1 MAMKLKFLL
10 YTAIAL
16 ASVTT
21 ASAKEDEN
29 PESNHVVV
37 TLADGSTVDGYLR
50 NDFKTGLKNFFS
62 KTGTIKQYINIG
74 KERKGGETKRYSAKD
89 VKEYRFT
96 EATEAFPEG
105 AVFVSEYIN
114 TPAMFKPH
122 KCKRGFAQELNRTDC
137 GKILQWTGTVQEGGR
152 NVRIRYVPVIG
163 VKFNGAKAT
172 YSLFID
178 GNHSNALLLNYLK
191 KQAPELKKVIEQY
204 FNKGKDA
211 KMHRKELAENP
222 SIILD
227 LYAQYLR
234 DHEPINDPEED
245 KDRKGLADEEEEE
258 EESAPEENGDSSE
271 GNNKK

>member
-62 KTGTIKQYINIG
+62 KNRHYKTVYQHRQRAQRGRDQALQR
-74 KERKGGETKRYSAKD
+74 ERCQGIPLHRGYGGI
-89 VKEYRFT
+89 
-96 EATEAFPEG
+96 PEG

-137 GKILQWTGTVQEGGR
+137 GKILKWTGTVQEGGR

>member
-1 MAMKLKFLL
+1 MKLKLFLFAVITL
-10 YTAIAL
+10 AFTTVATA
-16 ASVTT
+16 
-21 ASAKEDEN
+21 KDED

-37 TLADGSTVDGYLR
+37 TLADDTTVDGYLR

-62 KTGTIKQYINIG
+62 KTGTIRQYINVG
-74 KERKGGETKRYSAKD
+74 KERKGGDTKRYSAKD

-96 EATEAFPEG
+96 EATEEFPEG

-122 KCKRGFAQELNRTDC
+122 KCRRGFAQELNRTDC
-137 GKILQWTGTVQEGGR
+137 GKILKWTGTVQEGGQ

-178 GNHSNALLLNYLK
+178 GKHSNALLLNYLK
-191 KQAPELKKVIEQY
+191 KQAPEFKKMLEAY

-211 KMHRKELAENP
+211 KMHRKELKENP

-227 LYAQYLR
+227 LYAEYLR

-245 KDRKGLADEEEEE
+245 KDRKGMDDEEEEE
-258 EESAPEENGDSSE
+258 EAATTQSESSA
-271 GNNKK
+271 K

>member
-1 MAMKLKFLL
+1 
-10 YTAIAL
+10 
-16 ASVTT
+16 
-21 ASAKEDEN
+21 
-29 PESNHVVV
+29 
-37 TLADGSTVDGYLR
+37 
-50 NDFKTGLKNFFS
+50 
-62 KTGTIKQYINIG
+62 
-74 KERKGGETKRYSAKD
+74 
-89 VKEYRFT
+89 
-96 EATEAFPEG
+96 
-105 AVFVSEYIN
+105 
-114 TPAMFKPH
+114 MFKPH

-137 GKILQWTGTVQEGGR
+137 GKILKWTGTVQEGGR

-245 KDRKGLADEEEEE
+245 KDRKGLADDEEEE